1 MEYLWIIYGISM
13 DNLWNIYGISMDMV
27 GGLGKTP
34 LKNMSSSI
42 GMMTYPIHG
51 KIKYMFQ
58 STNQMVWDSDGIIV
72 EYEKKKLIINLDH

>member
-1 MEYLWIIYGISM
+1 MEY
-13 DNLWNIYGISMDMV
+13 LWNIYGH
-27 GGLGKTP
+27 GWWLR
-34 LKNMSSSI
+34 KNTSEKYEFVNWDDDI
-42 GMMTYPIHG
+42 PNTW